1 MPERA
6 DAQIEVDEPN
16 NVDVRRNVD
25 RAHTRPTALKG
36 IIYMLSILQFVQ
48 KIVLTTKTVHRKNDV
63 WHSLNAYRTLYPCY
77 RSGAEKK
84 TRRPNESVRNN
95 MLRVVPALFWSAS
108 TAPPFLSFTNIY
120 VSCVTYHDEPT
131 NEPDSLLHYACQPQA
146 TRELHRFYRQSE
158 RSPEPY
164 YLRVPRFRRTVT
176 TATDVLL

>member
-77 RSGAEKK
+77 RSGA
-84 TRRPNESVRNN
+84 
-95 MLRVVPALFWSAS
+95 
-108 TAPPFLSFTNIY
+108 
-120 VSCVTYHDEPT
+120 
-131 NEPDSLLHYACQPQA
+131 
-146 TRELHRFYRQSE
+146 
-158 RSPEPY
+158 
-164 YLRVPRFRRTVT
+164 
-176 TATDVLL
+176 